1 MEALFNEWSL
11 HHIPSDMNLTMRVQP
26 VHFADNIDVEEVQPR
41 QDLEALELRNVSVR
55 YQSEGRDVVAV
66 EDFSAEVPSG
76 SFVSVIGPSG
86 CGKSS
91 VLNVMAGYLRPT
103 KGEATMGG
111 KPIMGPGPDRVV
123 VHQQT
128 SALLPWL
135 NVQDNVAL
143 GLLAQG
149 LSKRQ
154 RREAAKHYLDMVRL
168 TGFEKHPIYHLSGGM
183 RQRVALARALAT
195 ESKIVLMDEPLGAID
210 ALQREMMQDFLLKL
224 WAASKRSFFLITHS
238 VEEAIYLSTRVLAM
252 SARPGKIIAHRDTD
266 FGRRALNAPTEKLK
280 TSAGFIALQAE
291 LLDILISNSSG
302 NSTEVAEH

>member
-1 MEALFNEWSL
+1 
-11 HHIPSDMNLTMRVQP
+11 MRAQP
-26 VHFADNIDVEEVQPR
+26 AHCTDSTDAEIAQAGQEQET
-41 QDLEALELRNVSVR
+41 LELRNVSIR
-55 YQSEGRDVVAV
+55 YQSEGRDVIAV
-66 EDFSAEVPSG
+66 EDFSAVVPPG

-103 KGEATMGG
+103 AGEATMGG
-111 KPIMGPGPDRVV
+111 MPIVGPGPDRVV

-154 RREAAKHYLDMVRL
+154 RREAAQHYLDLVRL
-168 TGFEKHPIYHLSGGM
+168 SGFEKHPIYHLSGGM

-195 ESKIVLMDEPLGAID
+195 ESKIVLLDEPLGAID

-224 WAASKRSFFLITHS
+224 WAESKRSFFLITHS

-252 SARPGKIIAHRDTD
+252 SARPGKIIAHRDID
-266 FGRRALNAPTEKLK
+266 FGQQALSAASVKVK

-291 LLDILISNSSG
+291 MLEILISSSTG
-302 NSTEVAEH
+302 NPIDINGH

>member
-1 MEALFNEWSL
+1 MKT
-11 HHIPSDMNLTMRVQP
+11 TMHAQP
-26 VHFADNIDVEEVQPR
+26 ADFVENVVMEEVRPDQE
-41 QDLEALELRNVSVR
+41 LGALELRNVTVR
-55 YQSEGRDVVAV
+55 YQSDGRDVIAV
-66 EDFSAEVPSG
+66 EDFSAVVPPS

-103 KGEATMGG
+103 KGEAIMGG

-149 LSKRQ
+149 LSKKQ
-154 RREAAKHYLDMVRL
+154 RREAAKHYLDLVRL
-168 TGFEKHPIYHLSGGM
+168 SGFEKHPIYHLSGGM

-195 ESKIVLMDEPLGAID
+195 ESKIVLLDEPLGAID

-224 WAASKRSFFLITHS
+224 WAESKRSFFLITHS

-266 FGRRALNAPTEKLK
+266 FGLRALNAPATKLK
-280 TSAGFIALQAE
+280 TSAEFVALHAE
-291 LLDILISNSSG
+291 LLDILISTSSPNSAGVSD
-302 NSTEVAEH
+302 H